1 MLSNRIVLIPELA
14 DVDKEIESIPK
25 PECGLH
31 DLLSATV
38 SNISNASFK
47 TSANNHSRVEG
58 WYFVPFLATKY
69 YGYFLKSMVGSR
81 KHNIF
86 LHV

>member
-1 MLSNRIVLIPELA
+1 MIPELA

-38 SNISNASFK
+38 ANISTASAE
-47 TSANNHSRVEG
+47 TSATNYSRVETPSLLLS
-58 WYFVPFLATKY
+58 VPEFSDALT
-69 YGYFLKSMVGSR
+69 VPQ
-81 KHNIF
+81 
-86 LHV
+86 V

>member
-38 SNISNASFK
+38 ANISTASAK
-47 TSANNHSRVEG
+47 SSATNYSRFETPSLLLS
-58 WYFVPFLATKY
+58 VPE
-69 YGYFLKSMVGSR
+69 
-81 KHNIF
+81 
-86 LHV
+86 